1 MVACRS
7 FVASAVG
14 LVALLALGAC
24 SSGSSGDA
32 KTQPTPSPKT
42 SAVTMSPT
50 PSPTPTPPGARLA
63 ALAAKG
69 VTASFTA
76 TYRLATKAG
85 AGAKVQV
92 YRRGDRF
99 RVGIARGD
107 ARSVFLT
114 APRGLVSCRLQPGH
128 RLCLL
133 VARPGDNPPPLFN
146 PSIQR
151 LFTADLRAF
160 AARHGVR
167 VTNRG
172 SVASARGLPAAS
184 CFHVSGKRVDG
195 GVYCLAASGVLRSVQ
210 LPSGRLVLLTV
221 HGTPKT
227 RLFIAP
233 LKPTPL
239 PGLK

>member
-1 MVACRS
+1 VVARRT

-14 LVALLALGAC
+14 LAALLTLGAC
-24 SSGSSGDA
+24 SSGDA

-42 SAVTMSPT
+42 SAPTPSPT
-50 PSPTPTPPGARLA
+50 PSPTPTPTPPGVRLA

-92 YRRGDRF
+92 YRRGDHF
-99 RVGIARGD
+99 RVDIARGD

-114 APRGLVSCRLQPGH
+114 AHRGLVSCRLQPGH

-133 VARPGDNPPPLFN
+133 VARPGDKPPPLFN

-160 AARHGVR
+160 AARRGVR
-167 VTNRG
+167 VKNQGTV
-172 SVASARGLPAAS
+172 SSAHGLPAAT

-195 GVYCLAASGVLRSVQ
+195 GVYCLAANGVLRSVR
-210 LPSGRLVLLTV
+210 LPSGRLVLLRV

-227 RLFIAP
+227 RLFVPP

>member
-1 MVACRS
+1 VVARRS

-24 SSGSSGDA
+24 SSGDA
-32 KTQPTPSPKT
+32 KTKPTPSPKT
-42 SAVTMSPT
+42 SAATT
-50 PSPTPTPPGARLA
+50 SPTPTPTPTPPAARLA

-69 VTASFTA
+69 VTANFRA
-76 TYRLATKAG
+76 TYRLTTKVG

-92 YRRGDRF
+92 FRRRDRF
-99 RVGIARGD
+99 RVDIARGD

-114 APRGLVSCRLQPGH
+114 AYRGLVSCRLQPGH

-133 VARPGDNPPPLFN
+133 VARPGDRPPPLFN

-160 AARHGVR
+160 AARRGVR

-172 SVASARGLPAAS
+172 TVSSAHGLPAAS

-221 HGTPKT
+221 HGAPKA
-227 RLFIAP
+227 RRFVAP
-233 LKPTPL
+233 VKPTPL